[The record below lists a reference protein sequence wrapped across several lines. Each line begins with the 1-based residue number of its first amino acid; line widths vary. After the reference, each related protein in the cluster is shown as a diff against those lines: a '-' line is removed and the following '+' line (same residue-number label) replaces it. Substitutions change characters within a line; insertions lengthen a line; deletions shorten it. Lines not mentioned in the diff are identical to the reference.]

1 MPQRTWPRAASVITL
16 VGILGACGGPD
27 PGATLTPPSG
37 SPAQASEEKNFRDF
51 GDYVVHFNAIAT
63 DQISPDVAREYS
75 ITRSPNRAMLNVSIL
90 RKESNS
96 PGRAV
101 AGSVSARVVNLTG
114 QLKSVEMRQ
123 ITEGEA
129 IYYIGEINVANG
141 ETLIFDISVT
151 PLNETSR
158 FDVRYQQQFYGQ

>member
-1 MPQRTWPRAASVITL
+1 LSF
-16 VGILGACGGPD
+16 LGACGGPE
-27 PGATLTPPSG
+27 PGAGLAPASG
-37 SPAQASEEKNFRDF
+37 SPAQPSEERNFRDF

-63 DQISPDVAREYS
+63 DQISADVAREYS

-90 RKESNS
+90 KKESNS
-96 PGRAV
+96 SSRAV

-114 QLKSVEMRQ
+114 QLKSIEMRQ
-123 ITEGEA
+123 ISEGEA
-129 IYYIGEINVANG
+129 IYYIGEISVANA

-158 FDVRYQQQFYGQ
+158 FDVRYQQQFYDH